1 MDAKNGS
8 GKDGIAFPKDNATAS
23 KDGSAVPKD
32 GAVVKI
38 VRHQCVAE
46 RCLF

>member
-1 MDAKNGS
+1 MLKMAVVKMALLFL
-8 GKDGIAFPKDNATAS
+8 KITA
-23 KDGSAVPKD
+23 AVPKD